1 MPLPPLGPLSSED
14 VAGFLREY
22 EFTANPAG
30 LITHYRGDL
39 TYESDSLA
47 YLDINAIAVRR
58 GDIAPD
64 RPIRITFRCE
74 TNGAFAQWKLLYV
87 VELTGVCHQR
97 LWTGSRISPKSQRGR
112 EVERI
117 RKAKVLWWRRTR
129 SSRPSK

>member
-1 MPLPPLGPLSSED
+1 MPLPPLGPFTSED
-14 VAGFLREY
+14 VAGFLSEY

-58 GDIAPD
+58 GNIVPD

-74 TNGAFAQWKLLYV
+74 TNGTFAQWKLLSV
-87 VELTGVCHQR
+87 VELAADVPSNALDREANFPKT
-97 LWTGSRISPKSQRGR
+97 SPWPRGG
-112 EVERI
+112 E
-117 RKAKVLWWRRTR
+117 K
-129 SSRPSK
+129 

>member
-14 VAGFLREY
+14 VAGFLSDY
-22 EFTANPAG
+22 EFTANAAG

-64 RPIRITFRCE
+64 RPISHH
-74 TNGAFAQWKLLYV
+74 V
-87 VELTGVCHQR
+87 
-97 LWTGSRISPKSQRGR
+97 SM
-112 EVERI
+112 
-117 RKAKVLWWRRTR
+117 
-129 SSRPSK
+129 